1 MTPVQSSL
9 TLKPSKHQKSK
20 QAANGIENNIIHGV
34 ESLIRAMLKKHRTPF
49 MLIKRSV
56 LEKQYKRFRKCLP
69 QVAPYYA
76 IKANPNQ
83 GVIKTFI
90 NLGASFDVASG
101 AEMKYVLS
109 LGASSSKI
117 IFANTIK
124 SPEDIVF
131 ARRRKVR
138 LMTFDNEPELYKL
151 SKDYP
156 GAHVLVR
163 IKVANSGSVVELS
176 LKFGAD
182 AEHAF
187 FLLRKAKALG
197 MVPMGV
203 SFHVG
208 SQATNVENYLQALE
222 ISAGIFNEAKESGL
236 PLKILDIGG
245 GFPIQHFDN
254 EVGINFERM
263 AGQIRQQL
271 KTLFDNNVKFI
282 AEPGRFL
289 VGPAGILVTQVM
301 GRTFRNNKNYYYLN
315 DGIYADFS
323 GMVFDHCRYE
333 FKTLR
338 RGQKFLSTLAGPT
351 CDSFDTLSSNEEIPE
366 LYVGDVVYVKNIGA
380 YSCASAVA
388 NFNGFPPAKIVM
400 V

>member
-1 MTPVQSSL
+1 MSAPR
-9 TLKPSKHQKSK
+9 KNSK
-20 QAANGIENNIIHGV
+20 QSRSKSGVNGV
-34 ESLIRAMLKKHRTPF
+34 ESLIRLALKRHRTPF
-49 MLIKRSV
+49 MLIRRSV
-56 LEKQYKRFRKCLP
+56 LEKQYRRFRKCLP
-69 QVAPYYA
+69 DVIPFYA
-76 IKANPNQ
+76 IKANPHP

-90 NLGASFDVASG
+90 KLGTSFDVAS
-101 AEMKYVLS
+101 APEMKQVLA
-109 LGASSSKI
+109 LGASPQKI

-124 SPEDIVF
+124 TPEDIAF
-131 ARRRKVR
+131 ARRRRVK

-151 SKDYP
+151 AKYFP

-163 IKVANSGSVVELS
+163 IKVDNQGSVVALS

-182 AEHAF
+182 QEQAF
-187 FLLRKAKALG
+187 FFLRKAKSLG
-197 MVPMGV
+197 LVPAGV

-208 SQATNVENYLQALE
+208 SQATNVENYLQAIE
-222 ISAGIFNEAKESGL
+222 IAEEIFEEAKENGF

-254 EVGINFERM
+254 EIGINFERM
-263 AGQIRQQL
+263 GSQVRREL
-271 KTLFDNNVKFI
+271 KRRFDKNVKFI

-289 VGPAGILVTQVM
+289 VGPAGILVTQVI

-315 DGIYADFS
+315 DGIYTDFS

-351 CDSFDTLSSNEEIPE
+351 CDSFDTLSENCEIPE
-366 LYVGDVVYVKNIGA
+366 LYVNDVIYVKNIGA
-380 YSCASAVA
+380 YSCASATA
-388 NFNGFPPAKIVM
+388 GFNGFPPAKIIM

>member
-1 MTPVQSSL
+1 MHTIDAQSNQNQ
-9 TLKPSKHQKSK
+9 KPLKSK
-20 QAANGIENNIIHGV
+20 SDISGIEN
-34 ESLIRAMLKKHRTPF
+34 LIRAMLKKHRSPF
-49 MLIKRSV
+49 MLLRRAV
-56 LEKQYKRFRKCLP
+56 LEKQYNRFRKCLP
-69 QVAPYYA
+69 EAVPYYA
-76 IKANPNQ
+76 IKANPYP

-90 NLGASFDVASG
+90 KLGASFDVASA
-101 AEMKYVLS
+101 AEMKLVLR
-109 LGASSSKI
+109 LGASPSKI

-124 SPEDIVF
+124 STEDIEI
-131 ARRRKVR
+131 ARRRRVR

-151 SKDYP
+151 AKHYP
-156 GAHVLVR
+156 KSHVLVR
-163 IKVANSGSVVELS
+163 IKVANEGSQVELS

-182 AEHAF
+182 SDQAF

-197 MVPMGV
+197 LVPMGV

-208 SQATNVENYLQALE
+208 SQSKNVENYMQALE
-222 ISAGIFNEAKESGL
+222 ISANIFEESKKNGL
-236 PLKILDIGG
+236 PLKIMDIGG

-254 EVGINFERM
+254 EMGINFERM
-263 AGQIRQQL
+263 ANQIRKQL
-271 KTLFDNNVKFI
+271 KELFDKNVRFI

-289 VGPAGILVTQVM
+289 VGPAGILVAQVI

-323 GMVFDHCRYE
+323 GMVFDHCKYE

-338 RGQKFLSTLAGPT
+338 RGPRYLSALAGPT
-351 CDSFDTLSSNEEIPE
+351 CDSFDTLSMNEEIPE

-380 YSCASAVA
+380 YSCASAVP